1 MQEVKRVFTSRRWI
15 AAALLCLAANLLFY
29 CQAQR
34 TRVQGPAASYAA
46 ATNQWQETLASL
58 DSLEAGIALT
68 EDQLTALKAWDA
80 AEFLARL
87 DPGRLEEI
95 LPIYQEQYPGIE
107 ASVQALRTGKAEKP
121 DTSQKTA
128 LSRWQER
135 LTYQLHYKENIDRI
149 AEQAAAIQGNPVFSK
164 PGTFVF
170 RNAGKTAKD
179 FCSIQD
185 ITPALFAGDVVT
197 SVVEYEAGTLIH
209 IVFLFFTVLS
219 LLHPIHKGV
228 EPLLYTTPD
237 GRGVLAFWRVL
248 ILGVSAIACVLAA
261 TGGQLLLGC
270 LLYRQPVGWSLPAQS
285 LSILQNWAVPGTVL
299 GFLCWFALV
308 QMLGLSVTG
317 LALWLILSRCKL
329 QPLGVLLCA
338 LFLAVEYWLFRR
350 FQINDAGYWLASYNL
365 FHLLSVKTV
374 ASRYLNYSFFGFPWS
389 EKAAVTAVLLA
400 GNAVLILLCLL
411 PRRHKSRRR
420 CLMPGFLKKR
430 GQRKRRLPSFLLT
443 LTGYEYKKL
452 LLMAGGILF
461 LLAGLFLVF
470 RNGPDYLDQSQR
482 EALYSEYVDEYAG
495 PVAEE
500 TLLAI
505 QETEAQAEVEYEKWA
520 RSGDVQ
526 IAAYYEARCWA
537 LSTLAA
543 RYQDLLA
550 LKQCGLERIE
560 LVNENAYEK
569 IYGEFGQGFRTR
581 SALICL
587 CTLCLTIPLTL
598 GLEEKHHM
606 KPVLFSAALG
616 RTVLWRKKAAM
627 ALVLLVLVWM
637 VWTGCD
643 LRQYSRE
650 GDGLGSL
657 WVHARSFSAYSACQE
672 NHVLF
677 WYVAWSMLGRLC
689 SLLTAG
695 AVIWAVSSLC
705 RQDLLSAG
713 ISLIALCGPFLLE
726 LLGVSLAAPVSCVAW
741 LTREAQ
747 MDGLWS
753 ACVRCVLLVPAL
765 FVLSTRVWRGSLHIA
780 FD

>member
-46 ATNQWQETLASL
+46 ATNQWQEMLASL

-107 ASVQALRTGKAEKP
+107 ASVQALRTGEAEKP

-308 QMLGLSVTG
+308 QMLGLM
-317 LALWLILSRCKL
+317 
-329 QPLGVLLCA
+329 
-338 LFLAVEYWLFRR
+338 
-350 FQINDAGYWLASYNL
+350 DAGPAGPGSPAGGRPAAAGIFPL
-365 FHLLSVKTV
+365 HLGDWAGRGVFIPLRSLIRGAVYAKAVGEGLYKTLV
-374 ASRYLNYSFFGFPWS
+374 
-389 EKAAVTAVLLA
+389 
-400 GNAVLILLCLL
+400 NAFLLL
-411 PRRHKSRRR
+411 P
-420 CLMPGFLKKR
+420 PAA
-430 GQRKRRLPSFLLT
+430 PS
-443 LTGYEYKKL
+443 
-452 LLMAGGILF
+452 
-461 LLAGLFLVF
+461 
-470 RNGPDYLDQSQR
+470 
-482 EALYSEYVDEYAG
+482 AG
-495 PVAEE
+495 P
-500 TLLAI
+500 
-505 QETEAQAEVEYEKWA
+505 
-520 RSGDVQ
+520 
-526 IAAYYEARCWA
+526 AAY
-537 LSTLAA
+537 AA
-543 RYQDLLA
+543 
-550 LKQCGLERIE
+550 
-560 LVNENAYEK
+560 
-569 IYGEFGQGFRTR
+569 
-581 SALICL
+581 S
-587 CTLCLTIPLTL
+587 
-598 GLEEKHHM
+598 
-606 KPVLFSAALG
+606 
-616 RTVLWRKKAAM
+616 
-627 ALVLLVLVWM
+627 
-637 VWTGCD
+637 
-643 LRQYSRE
+643 
-650 GDGLGSL
+650 
-657 WVHARSFSAYSACQE
+657 
-672 NHVLF
+672 
-677 WYVAWSMLGRLC
+677 
-689 SLLTAG
+689 
-695 AVIWAVSSLC
+695 
-705 RQDLLSAG
+705 
-713 ISLIALCGPFLLE
+713 GP
-726 LLGVSLAAPVSCVAW
+726 P
-741 LTREAQ
+741 
-747 MDGLWS
+747 
-753 ACVRCVLLVPAL
+753 
-765 FVLSTRVWRGSLHIA
+765 
-780 FD
+780 